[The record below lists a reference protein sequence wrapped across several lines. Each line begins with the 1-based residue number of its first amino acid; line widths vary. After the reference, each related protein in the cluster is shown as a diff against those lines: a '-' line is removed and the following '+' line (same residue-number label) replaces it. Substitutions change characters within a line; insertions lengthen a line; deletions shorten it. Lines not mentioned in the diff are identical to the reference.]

1 MCARIFYGSY
11 NAVAMH
17 RVVMCKSSGDKHI
30 DSSAWAGSGSRRCF
44 TEMMGLALQGAAWLQ
59 GCLSPAQGMGHRLS
73 SHPHRLSCGQCK
85 EQSKVPLASQLGHK
99 CHSRSR
105 SCSKGEIIFHCH
117 ITKSVL
123 QRWNLTHRFTLDFDV
138 IRGHWCE
145 GRDAPSAGWASERH
159 NCILPWVPLIAIK
172 WVKLKTEICIQLY
185 LSNISPSL
193 QTDT

>member
-105 SCSKGEIIFHCH
+105 SCSKSEIIFHCH

-123 QRWNLTHRFTLDFDV
+123 QRWNLTSIYTGLWCDQRALVWRERCSQCWMSFWEAQLHPTLGAFNSNKMSKAKD
-138 IRGHWCE
+138 RNLH
-145 GRDAPSAGWASERH
+145 SA
-159 NCILPWVPLIAIK
+159 LPL
-172 WVKLKTEICIQLY
+172 
-185 LSNISPSL
+185 
-193 QTDT
+193 